1 MLPLESE
8 NIQTREQWLRWLLKN
23 RFVVSREMCESF
35 GRQVLA
41 QAAQGS
47 QTICLSMDQTEVG
60 NRFAILMV
68 SVGVGDCA
76 LLRYGR

>member
-1 MLPLESE
+1 MVKVVVKES
-8 NIQTREQWLRWLLKN
+8 L
-23 RFVVSREMCESF
+23 VVSPEMCESF

-68 SVGVGDCA
+68 SVGVGDRA